1 MIALFTFH
9 VPYSITKL
17 TTTRHRFEQFFD
29 PPSTTSGS
37 PAALGFDG
45 FFKGAYSYHFHN
57 FWWKPF
63 DPARNWPD
71 LGPRFAQA
79 ERRARKEARDAARE
93 ALAQNTSN
101 NKKRSGTLGSK
112 ATQKVAR
119 DQTRDQEGGGGGG
132 EKVTR
137 EEEEE
142 RWTQWAKEAEE
153 VEDDVRDL
161 SWSTVLKRT
170 FEGYLRGERP
180 NMYGEWLD
188 WGE

>member
-1 MIALFTFH
+1 M
-9 VPYSITKL
+9 
-17 TTTRHRFEQFFD
+17 
-29 PPSTTSGS
+29 
-37 PAALGFDG
+37 
-45 FFKGAYSYHFHN
+45 
-57 FWWKPF
+57 
-63 DPARNWPD
+63 
-71 LGPRFAQA
+71 
-79 ERRARKEARDAARE
+79 
-93 ALAQNTSN
+93 
-101 NKKRSGTLGSK
+101 
-112 ATQKVAR
+112 
-119 DQTRDQEGGGGGG
+119 
-132 EKVTR
+132 TR